1 MTRRT
6 AVSKVLEWPTI
17 IEGTN
22 RNHAEHGD
30 KNTACYK
37 LCVGV
42 ESARAVLPLRLQLAG
57 QSLEERNSE
66 TKLKEMAHLFL
77 HYGTRIPDDELRRRM
92 LIELAPSVIRMGFL
106 LKGTAPQR
114 KPQES

>member
-6 AVSKVLEWPTI
+6 VAPIVLEWPTI
-17 IEGTN
+17 IEGTT
-22 RNHAEHGD
+22 RDYAENGG
-30 KNTACYK
+30 KNTARYK

-42 ESARAVLPLRLQLAG
+42 ELARAVLPLRLQLAG

-66 TKLKEMAHLFL
+66 TELEIMAQLFL
-77 HYGTRIPDDELRRRM
+77 HYGTRIPDELRQRI
-92 LIELAPSVIRMGFL
+92 LIELAPSVIRMAFL

-114 KPQES
+114 KPQ